1 MVVWFILY
9 CVCAVDISWND
20 WYGLMRLRVNM
31 DSLWVSFSN
40 KFSFFV
46 VVVVVVVAV
55 VVLIPGTLR

>member
-1 MVVWFILY
+1 MVTLI
-9 CVCAVDISWND
+9 
-20 WYGLMRLRVNM
+20 RLRVNM